1 MNTVIALLAVF
12 GLQFLITQADGPFG
26 VIAWMRN
33 WLIRNKYFGVFFYQ
47 LLSCPLCSGWWAGLT
62 IYFLSQE
69 SYKLN
74 GAILWGLSGSATCLI
89 LGAILDRLQRQ

>member
-1 MNTVIALLAVF
+1 MQIVIALLAIF

-26 VIAWMRN
+26 VIAWTRN
-33 WLIRNKYFGVFFYQ
+33 WLIRNKYVGVFFYQ
-47 LLSCPLCSGWWAGLT
+47 LLSCPMCSGWWAGLA

-74 GAILWGLSGSATCLI
+74 LAVVWGLSGSGACLM
-89 LGAILDRLQRQ
+89 LSALLARLHRD